1 MWSSIILLVLL
12 FFVVWWS
19 IREKRKTY
27 RRIDEL
33 LDCVLNQEIILD
45 SDIKEGEYS
54 ALVSKMKQIQEV
66 LESHARSAEAEKEQ
80 VKSLVSNM
88 SHQLKTP
95 LANLSLYA
103 EILEKNELSQERKN
117 EFFSKMQRQIEKL
130 SWMVESL
137 SKMVKLEQNL
147 DDFEVKNTKIRQ
159 TILDAVDTVYEKLE
173 KKDIQLDMESFEDRF
188 LYHNRKWTVEV
199 FVNLLENAIK
209 YTEKGGFISIRVK
222 SYELYTEI
230 QVSDN
235 GRGIRQEELTD
246 IFKRFYRSPEVE
258 NMEGSGIGLYLC
270 NLILEKEKGDIRDEY
285 TGIAKC
291 EKNIWR
297 TRKSGQSPAKCKY
310 AGRRRGICCYCRY
323 LWQRQVHTLKF
334 NWWSGQPHAGE
345 NLYQKQGDWFFIQK
359 GTDHFQKKKH
369 WFCVSELQLDAC
381 TECL

>member
-1 MWSSIILLVLL
+1 MWSSIILLILL

-33 LDCVLNQEIILD
+33 LDRVLNQEIILD
-45 SDIKEGEYS
+45 SDVKEGEYS
-54 ALVSKMKQIQEV
+54 ALVSKIKQIQEV
-66 LESHARSAEAEKEQ
+66 LENHARSAETEKEQ

-103 EILEKNELSQERKN
+103 EILGKSELSKERKN

-130 SWMVESL
+130 NWMVESL

-147 DDFEVKNTKIRQ
+147 DDFEIKNTKIRQ

-222 SYELYTEI
+222 SYELYTEVQI
-230 QVSDN
+230 SDN

-270 NLILEKEKGDIRDEY
+270 NLILEKEKGYITAISEY
-285 TGIAKC
+285 GKGSC
-291 EKNIWR
+291 FSVFLQNCKN
-297 TRKSGQSPAKCKY
+297 
-310 AGRRRGICCYCRY
+310 
-323 LWQRQVHTLKF
+323 
-334 NWWSGQPHAGE
+334 
-345 NLYQKQGDWFFIQK
+345 
-359 GTDHFQKKKH
+359 
-369 WFCVSELQLDAC
+369 
-381 TECL
+381 

>member
-1 MWSSIILLVLL
+1 MWSSIILLILL

-33 LDCVLNQEIILD
+33 LDRVLNQEIILD
-45 SDIKEGEYS
+45 SDVKEGEYS
-54 ALVSKMKQIQEV
+54 ALVSKIKQIQEV
-66 LESHARSAEAEKEQ
+66 PENHARSAETEKEQ

-103 EILEKNELSQERKN
+103 EILGKSELSKERKN

-130 SWMVESL
+130 NWMVESL

-147 DDFEVKNTKIRQ
+147 DDFEIKNTKIRQ

-230 QVSDN
+230 QISDN

-270 NLILEKEKGDIRDEY
+270 NLILEKEKGYITAISEY
-285 TGIAKC
+285 GKGSC
-291 EKNIWR
+291 FSVFLQNCKN
-297 TRKSGQSPAKCKY
+297 
-310 AGRRRGICCYCRY
+310 
-323 LWQRQVHTLKF
+323 
-334 NWWSGQPHAGE
+334 
-345 NLYQKQGDWFFIQK
+345 
-359 GTDHFQKKKH
+359 
-369 WFCVSELQLDAC
+369 
-381 TECL
+381 

>member
-1 MWSSIILLVLL
+1 MIIVILLFL
-12 FFVVWWS
+12 VVGWS
-19 IREKRKTY
+19 IYEKRSTY

-33 LDCVLNQEIILD
+33 LERVLNQEVIVD

-54 ALVSKMKQIQEV
+54 ALVSKIKKIQEV
-66 LESHARSAEAEKEQ
+66 LENHARSAEIEKEQ

-103 EILEKNELSQERKN
+103 EILGKSEISPEQKN

-130 SWMVESL
+130 RWMVESL

-173 KKDIQLDMESFEDRF
+173 KKEIHLGMEPFEDRF

-199 FVNLLENAIK
+199 FVNLLENAMK
-209 YTEKGGFISIRVK
+209 YTEKGGSISIRVK
-222 SYELYTEI
+222 AYELYTEI
-230 QVSDN
+230 QISDN

-258 NMEGSGIGLYLC
+258 NMEGSGIGLYLA
-270 NLILEKEKGDIRDEY
+270 NLILEKEKGYITVLSEY
-285 TGIAKC
+285 GKGSC
-291 EKNIWR
+291 FSVFLQNCKN
-297 TRKSGQSPAKCKY
+297 
-310 AGRRRGICCYCRY
+310 
-323 LWQRQVHTLKF
+323 
-334 NWWSGQPHAGE
+334 
-345 NLYQKQGDWFFIQK
+345 
-359 GTDHFQKKKH
+359 
-369 WFCVSELQLDAC
+369 
-381 TECL
+381 

>member
-12 FFVVWWS
+12 FLVVWWS

-33 LDCVLNQEIILD
+33 LDRVLNQEIILD

-66 LESHARSAEAEKEQ
+66 LESHARSAETEKEQ

-103 EILEKNELSQERKN
+103 EILEKNELLQERKN

-137 SKMVKLEQNL
+137 SKMVKLEQKL

-173 KKDIQLDMESFEDRF
+173 KKDIQLDMESFEERF

-270 NLILEKEKGDIRDEY
+270 NLILEKEKDISQPFQSMEKAVVSPYSYKTVRTNPLFVKKLQDMA
-285 TGIAKC
+285 GIL
-291 EKNIWR
+291 NIS
-297 TRKSGQSPAKCKY
+297 RK
-310 AGRRRGICCYCRY
+310 RR
-323 LWQRQVHTLKF
+323 H
-334 NWWSGQPHAGE
+334 
-345 NLYQKQGDWFFIQK
+345 K
-359 GTDHFQKKKH
+359 G
-369 WFCVSELQLDAC
+369 
-381 TECL
+381 

>member
-19 IREKRKTY
+19 IRGKRKTY

-33 LDCVLNQEIILD
+33 LDRVLNQEIILD

-270 NLILEKEKGDIRDEY
+270 NLILEKEKGYITAISEY
-285 TGIAKC
+285 GKGSC
-291 EKNIWR
+291 FSVFLQNCKN
-297 TRKSGQSPAKCKY
+297 
-310 AGRRRGICCYCRY
+310 
-323 LWQRQVHTLKF
+323 
-334 NWWSGQPHAGE
+334 
-345 NLYQKQGDWFFIQK
+345 
-359 GTDHFQKKKH
+359 
-369 WFCVSELQLDAC
+369 
-381 TECL
+381 

>member
-12 FFVVWWS
+12 FLVVWWS

-33 LDCVLNQEIILD
+33 LDRVLNQEIILD

-66 LESHARSAEAEKEQ
+66 LESHARSAETEKEQ

-137 SKMVKLEQNL
+137 SKMVKLEQKL

-173 KKDIQLDMESFEDRF
+173 KKDIQLDMESFEERF

-270 NLILEKEKGDIRDEY
+270 NLILEKEKGYITAISEY
-285 TGIAKC
+285 GKGSC
-291 EKNIWR
+291 FSVFLQNCKN
-297 TRKSGQSPAKCKY
+297 
-310 AGRRRGICCYCRY
+310 
-323 LWQRQVHTLKF
+323 
-334 NWWSGQPHAGE
+334 
-345 NLYQKQGDWFFIQK
+345 
-359 GTDHFQKKKH
+359 
-369 WFCVSELQLDAC
+369 
-381 TECL
+381 

>member
-1 MWSSIILLVLL
+1 MWSSIILLILL

-33 LDCVLNQEIILD
+33 LDRVLNQEIILD
-45 SDIKEGEYS
+45 SDVKEGEYS
-54 ALVSKMKQIQEV
+54 ALVSKIKQIQEV
-66 LESHARSAEAEKEQ
+66 LENHARSAETEKEQ

-103 EILEKNELSQERKN
+103 EILGKSELSKERKN

-130 SWMVESL
+130 NWMVESL

-147 DDFEVKNTKIRQ
+147 DDFEIKNTKIRQ

-222 SYELYTEI
+222 SYELCTEI
-230 QVSDN
+230 QISDN

-270 NLILEKEKGDIRDEY
+270 NLILEKEKGYITAISEY
-285 TGIAKC
+285 GKGSC
-291 EKNIWR
+291 FSVFLQNCKN
-297 TRKSGQSPAKCKY
+297 
-310 AGRRRGICCYCRY
+310 
-323 LWQRQVHTLKF
+323 
-334 NWWSGQPHAGE
+334 
-345 NLYQKQGDWFFIQK
+345 
-359 GTDHFQKKKH
+359 
-369 WFCVSELQLDAC
+369 
-381 TECL
+381 